1 MKESD
6 FMKDIPAICDNCS
19 TLFPS
24 GFVIENALNVGLNN
38 IKSSPC
44 PNCGGV
50 GTVPN
55 GAYSEFNNFLSVIKI
70 DEGKDIDKLFKIL
83 NDLKEKPETSLSNI
97 ETELKSE
104 TPQYSNVIQVLADI
118 IMKYNIT
125 PAVAI
130 SFLLTLFSVCYP
142 VYQDMKDDT
151 EEKIDELIKEQK
163 ITNQYL
169 AEISKNQ
176 NITSIP
182 QQKPQVKEKQRHT
195 KKKKV
200 YKKRKPKTNYKKK

>member
-1 MKESD
+1 M
-6 FMKDIPAICDNCS
+6 MRIPAICDKCS
-19 TLFPS
+19 TIFPS
-24 GFVIENALNVGLNN
+24 GFAIENSVNMQLNDC
-38 IKSSPC
+38 KSGPC
-44 PNCGGV
+44 PSCGGI

-55 GAYSEFNNFLSVIKI
+55 GVYSEFNNFLSVVKS
-70 DEGKDIDKLFKIL
+70 DDGTDIDKLFKIL
-83 NDLKEKPETSLSNI
+83 NGLKEKPGITLSDVEDEI
-97 ETELKSE
+97 ENM
-104 TPQYSNVIQVLADI
+104 TPQYSNIIQILAEI
-118 IMKYNIT
+118 IKNNSIT

-142 VYQDMKDDT
+142 VYQDMKDNT
-151 EEKIDELIKEQK
+151 GEKMDELIKEQK

-176 NITSIP
+176 NLTSIP
-182 QQKPQVKEKQRHT
+182 QQKPQVKEKQRNT